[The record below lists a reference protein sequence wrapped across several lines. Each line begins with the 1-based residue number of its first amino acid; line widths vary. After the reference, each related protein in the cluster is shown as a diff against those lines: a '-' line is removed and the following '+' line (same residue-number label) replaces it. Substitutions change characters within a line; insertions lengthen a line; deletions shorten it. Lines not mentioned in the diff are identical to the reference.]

1 MSKLHFDDIR
11 LVKIDEKYGK
21 PQKIATELFWKFSSP
36 ERLSLHDTKSLPQY
50 QLGKMYFLGKKEQ
63 NLLKIVKNWKLLIKC

>member
-1 MSKLHFDDIR
+1 MKNMANL
-11 LVKIDEKYGK
+11 K
-21 PQKIATELFWKFSSP
+21 QIATELFWKFSSP
-36 ERLSLHDTKSLPQY
+36 ERLSLHHTKSLPQY

>member
-1 MSKLHFDDIR
+1 MNNMANLK
-11 LVKIDEKYGK
+11 
-21 PQKIATELFWKFSSP
+21 KIATELFWKFSST
-36 ERLSLHDTKSLPQY
+36 ERLSLHHTKSLPQY

>member
-1 MSKLHFDDIR
+1 MKNMANL
-11 LVKIDEKYGK
+11 K
-21 PQKIATELFWKFSSP
+21 KIATELFWKFSSP
-36 ERLSLHDTKSLPQY
+36 ERLSLHHTKSLPQY